1 MCSALNT
8 KTLILWQDAEQ
19 TFSVSRS
26 PFGFLVILTHS
37 PLQKYTKTAR
47 TVTDVWARGFKF
59 DIRQKSVSQF
69 YPYSS
74 LRHYRLLLGT
84 PSYMRSPFTCRRV
97 ETVHATN
104 PLFCCKAHTTRLNV
118 DNTLGE
124 MHFNFKVM
132 CFAKLLCQINAY
144 NPDLSPGNLL
154 RVKL

>member
-74 LRHYRLLLGT
+74 LRHYRPLLGT

-97 ETVHATN
+97 EPYTQLIHCFAVKLTPPA
-104 PLFCCKAHTTRLNV
+104 LMLTTRWERYILTLKSCVLLNYYV
-118 DNTLGE
+118 KSTPII
-124 MHFNFKVM
+124 
-132 CFAKLLCQINAY
+132 QI
-144 NPDLSPGNLL
+144 
-154 RVKL
+154 